1 MTTFPADLVAIAGLL
16 LLSAFFSGS
25 ETALTAVSRPW
36 IHLHAARG
44 DPRALRVQ
52 RLLDRREQM
61 ISAIL
66 LGNNLVN
73 ILASAIATRALIE
86 RFGGAGVV
94 YATVVMTALILVF
107 AEILPKTVAIRHADR
122 IAPWVAIPVAP
133 LVTLLTPLTSVV
145 AAVFRLGGR
154 LGRAAASGRT
164 AREELRGAREEL
176 RGAIE
181 LAATAGVRRRDRN
194 MLRSVLDLDQVT
206 VRSVMVPR
214 VRMYTLDASQPPE
227 VLAAE
232 VLEHPY
238 TRYPVWENE
247 RENIIG
253 ILHARKLFM
262 RIQEAGGPQS
272 VEVREVLDQPWY
284 VPDVTT
290 LANQLD
296 SFRVKQTRMALV
308 VDEYGA
314 LEGLVTLKDI
324 LEDIVGD
331 IPDEFDPVRTLPPPG
346 ADRSVVVPGDTSI
359 RDLNR
364 RYDWELPTDGAPTI
378 AGLVIEEAEE
388 LPEEGAEVQV
398 PGFAARVLK
407 KDGARLV
414 WLRLRPDTD

>member
-1 MTTFPADLVAIAGLL
+1 MSPVPFDLIAIGALL
-16 LLSAFFSGS
+16 MLSAFFSGS
-25 ETALTAVSRPW
+25 ETALTAASRPW

-44 DPRALRVQ
+44 DRRALRVQ

-73 ILASAIATRALIE
+73 ILASALATRAMIE
-86 RFGGAGVV
+86 QFGGAGVV
-94 YATVVMTALILVF
+94 YATFVMTVLVLIF
-107 AEILPKTVAIRHADR
+107 AEILPKTFAIRHADR
-122 IAPWVAIPVAP
+122 IAPWVAIPIMP
-133 LVTLLTPLTSVV
+133 LVMLLTPLTALVS
-145 AAVFRLGGR
+145 AVFRLGGR
-154 LGRAAASGRT
+154 IGRPAPAGRT
-164 AREELRGAREEL
+164 AREEL

-181 LAATAGVRRRDRN
+181 LAATTGVRRRDRN
-194 MLRSVLDLDQVT
+194 MLRSVLDLDHVT

-214 VRMYTLDASQPPE
+214 VRMVTLDASQPPDILASE
-227 VLAAE
+227 VLR
-232 VLEHPY
+232 HPY

-262 RIQEAGGPQS
+262 RIQAQGGAQAIGI
-272 VEVREVLDQPWY
+272 REVLDQPWY

-290 LANQLD
+290 LARQLD
-296 SFRVKQTRMALV
+296 SFRTRHTSMALV

-324 LEDIVGD
+324 LDDIVGD
-331 IPDEFDPVRTLPPPG
+331 IPDEFDPVRTLPPPE
-346 ADRSVVVPGDTSI
+346 ADHSVVVPGDTSV

-364 RYDWELPTDGAPTI
+364 RYEWQLPTDGAPTI
-378 AGLVIEEAEE
+378 AGLVIDEAEE
-388 LPEEGAEVQV
+388 LPEEGTDVQV
-398 PGFAARVLK
+398 PGFSVQILR

-414 WLRLRPDTD
+414 RLRLRPNPAES

>member
-25 ETALTAVSRPW
+25 ETALTAASRPW

-44 DPRALRVQ
+44 DRRALRVQ

-86 RFGGAGVV
+86 RFGGAGVL
-94 YATVVMTALILVF
+94 YATVVMTALVLVF
-107 AEILPKTVAIRHADR
+107 AEILPKTFAIRHADR
-122 IAPWVAIPVAP
+122 IAPWVAIPVTP
-133 LVTLLTPLTSVV
+133 LVILLTPLTIVV

-154 LGRAAASGRT
+154 LGRAAATGRT
-164 AREELRGAREEL
+164 AREEL

-214 VRMYTLDASQPPE
+214 VRMYTLDAFKPTD
-227 VLAAE
+227 VLVAE

-253 ILHARKLFM
+253 VLHVRKLFM
-262 RIQEAGGPQS
+262 HIQEAGGPRS
-272 VEVREVLDQPWY
+272 VEVREVLDEPWY

-296 SFRVKQTRMALV
+296 SFRAKQTPMALV

-364 RYDWELPTDGAPTI
+364 RYDWQLPTDGAPTI
-378 AGLVIEEAEE
+378 AGLVIDEAEE

-398 PGFAARVLK
+398 PGFAVRVLK

-414 WLRLRPDTD
+414 RLRLRPDPD

>member
-25 ETALTAVSRPW
+25 ETALTAASRPW

-44 DPRALRVQ
+44 DRRALRVQ

-86 RFGGAGVV
+86 RFGGAGVL
-94 YATVVMTALILVF
+94 YATVVMTALVLVF
-107 AEILPKTVAIRHADR
+107 AEILPKTFAIRHADR
-122 IAPWVAIPVAP
+122 IAPWVAIPVTP
-133 LVTLLTPLTSVV
+133 LVILLTPLTIVV

-154 LGRAAASGRT
+154 LGRAAATGRT
-164 AREELRGAREEL
+164 AREEL

-214 VRMYTLDASQPPE
+214 VRMYTLDASKPTD
-227 VLAAE
+227 VLVAE

-253 ILHARKLFM
+253 VLHVRKLFM
-262 RIQEAGGPQS
+262 HIQEAGGPRS
-272 VEVREVLDQPWY
+272 VEVREVLDEPWY

-296 SFRVKQTRMALV
+296 SFRAKQTPMALV

-364 RYDWELPTDGAPTI
+364 RYDWQLPTDGAPTI
-378 AGLVIEEAEE
+378 AGLVIDEAEE

-398 PGFAARVLK
+398 PGFAVRVLK

-414 WLRLRPDTD
+414 RLRLRPDPD

>member
-44 DPRALRVQ
+44 DRRALRVQ

-86 RFGGAGVV
+86 RFGGAGVL
-94 YATVVMTALILVF
+94 YATVVMTALVLVF
-107 AEILPKTVAIRHADR
+107 AEILPKTFAIRHADR

-133 LVTLLTPLTSVV
+133 LVILLTPLTIVV

-154 LGRAAASGRT
+154 LGRAAATGRT
-164 AREELRGAREEL
+164 AREEL

-214 VRMYTLDASQPPE
+214 VRMYTLDASKPTDAL
-227 VLAAE
+227 VAE

-253 ILHARKLFM
+253 VLHVRKLFM
-262 RIQEAGGPQS
+262 HIQEAGGPRS
-272 VEVREVLDQPWY
+272 VEVREVLDEPWY

-296 SFRVKQTRMALV
+296 SFRAKQTPMALV

-364 RYDWELPTDGAPTI
+364 RYDWQLPTDGAPTI
-378 AGLVIEEAEE
+378 AGLVIDEAEE

-398 PGFAARVLK
+398 PGFAVRVLK

-414 WLRLRPDTD
+414 RLRLRPDPD

>member
-25 ETALTAVSRPW
+25 ETALTAASRPW

-44 DPRALRVQ
+44 DRRALRVQ
-52 RLLDRREQM
+52 RLIDRREQM

-86 RFGGAGVV
+86 RFGGAGVL
-94 YATVVMTALILVF
+94 YATVVMTALVLVF
-107 AEILPKTVAIRHADR
+107 AEILPKTFAIRHADR
-122 IAPWVAIPVAP
+122 IAPWVAIPVTP
-133 LVTLLTPLTSVV
+133 LVILLTPLTIVV
-145 AAVFRLGGR
+145 VAVFRLGGR
-154 LGRAAASGRT
+154 LGRAAATGRT
-164 AREELRGAREEL
+164 AREEL

-214 VRMYTLDASQPPE
+214 VRMYTLDASKPTD
-227 VLAAE
+227 VLVAE

-253 ILHARKLFM
+253 VLHVRKLFM
-262 RIQEAGGPQS
+262 HIQEAGGPRS
-272 VEVREVLDQPWY
+272 VEVREVLDEPWY

-296 SFRVKQTRMALV
+296 SFRAKQTPMALV

-364 RYDWELPTDGAPTI
+364 RYDWQLPTDGAPTI
-378 AGLVIEEAEE
+378 AGLVIDEAEE

-398 PGFAARVLK
+398 PGFAVRVLK

-414 WLRLRPDTD
+414 RLRLRPDPD

>member
-1 MTTFPADLVAIAGLL
+1 MNPLPIDLAAIGGLL

-25 ETALTAVSRPW
+25 ETALTAASRPW

-44 DPRALRVQ
+44 DRRALRVQ

-73 ILASAIATRALIE
+73 ILASALATRALIE
-86 RFGGAGVV
+86 RFGGAGVL
-94 YATVVMTALILVF
+94 YATVVMTLLVLVF

-133 LVTLLTPLTSVV
+133 LVTLLTPMTMVV
-145 AAVFRLGGR
+145 GAVFRLGGR
-154 LGRAAASGRT
+154 LGRAASTGRT
-164 AREELRGAREEL
+164 AREEL

-181 LAATAGVRRRDRN
+181 LAATTGVRRRDRN
-194 MLRSVLDLDQVT
+194 MLRSVLDLDHVT

-214 VRMYTLDASQPPE
+214 VRMLTLDASQPTDVLATE
-227 VLAAE
+227 VLRN
-232 VLEHPY
+232 PY
-238 TRYPVWENE
+238 TRYPVWEDE

-262 RIQEAGGPQS
+262 RIQQMGGAKS
-272 VEVREVLDQPWY
+272 IDIREVLDEPWY

-290 LANQLD
+290 LAHQLD
-296 SFRVKQTRMALV
+296 SFRARQTPMALV

-331 IPDEFDPVRTLPPPG
+331 IPDEFDPVRTLPQPET
-346 ADRSVVVPGDTSI
+346 DQSVIVPGDTSV

-364 RYDWELPTDGAPTI
+364 RYDWQLPTDGAPTI
-378 AGLVIEEAEE
+378 AGLVIDEAEE

-398 PGFAARVLK
+398 PGFSVQVLR

-414 WLRLRPDTD
+414 RLRLRPNAQLQ